1 MLWNESEAAFS
12 DMFTAGFLSVAD
24 LWEIF
29 DSIFIHLYFLQEKI
43 FCKNN
48 FFLNGEEKTLKK

>member
-43 FCKNN
+43 FARTI
-48 FFLNGEEKTLKK
+48 FFLMEKKKP